1 MKLWGVIGGLS
12 AAAIWGGMYAVSKV
26 VLDVV
31 PAFLLLSIRL
41 LMGAAVLAAVLAR
54 TGGPKLK
61 FAQARGIVAIGLL
74 GMGVSVGLQFVGTA
88 LSTAANAS
96 LVTSAS
102 PAFLLLFGALI
113 LHERITGRR
122 LAALL
127 LASLGVLAVIDPRL
141 ARFDPSMFRGNVA
154 LLGAAVTWGL
164 YSVLVKRVSAVASTT
179 EISLL
184 ASLGGLALSLP
195 LAAVEVSSRPTVPIT
210 PGLVV
215 GVLYL
220 GIVSTAVA
228 MYLWNK
234 SLALLE
240 TSVVSLLFFAQPV
253 VGTGLG
259 AFVLGERLTAGF
271 WLGAALI
278 GAGLILSVVPANAS
292 TGPVATVPAEEG

>member
-1 MKLWGVIGGLS
+1 MKLWGVIAGLS

-31 PAFLLLSIRL
+31 PAFLLLSTRL
-41 LMGAAVLAAVLAR
+41 LLGAAVLAAVLAR
-54 TGGPKLK
+54 TGGPSLK
-61 FAQARGIVAIGLL
+61 FTQARGIVAIGLL
-74 GMGVSVGLQFVGTA
+74 GMGVSVGLQFVGTS

-113 LHERITGRR
+113 LRERITARR
-122 LAALL
+122 LAALF

-154 LLGAAVTWGL
+154 LLGAAITWGL

-195 LAAVEVSSRPTVPIT
+195 LAAAEMSSRPTIALT
-210 PGLVV
+210 PGLIV
-215 GVLYL
+215 GILYL
-220 GIVSTAVA
+220 GVVSTAVA

-240 TSVVSLLFFAQPV
+240 TGVVSLLFFTQPV
-253 VGTGLG
+253 VGAGLG
-259 AFVLGERLTAGF
+259 AFVLGEHLTAGF

-278 GAGLILSVVPANAS
+278 GAGLILSIAPAKAMGGS
-292 TGPVATVPAEEG
+292 VAAVTAKEG

>member
-1 MKLWGVIGGLS
+1 MKLWGVIAGLS

-26 VLDVV
+26 VLDAV

-41 LMGAAVLAAVLAR
+41 LLGAAVLAAVLAR
-54 TGGPKLK
+54 TGGPTLKL
-61 FAQARGIVAIGLL
+61 AQARGIVAIGLL
-74 GMGVSVGLQFVGTA
+74 GMGVSVGLQFVGTS

-113 LHERITGRR
+113 LRERITSRR
-122 LAALL
+122 LAALV

-195 LAAVEVSSRPTVPIT
+195 LAAVEVSSRPTVAIT

-220 GIVSTAVA
+220 GVVSTAVA

-240 TSVVSLLFFAQPV
+240 TGVVSLLFFAQPV
-253 VGTGLG
+253 VGAGLG
-259 AFVLGERLTAGF
+259 AFVLGERLTASF

-278 GAGLILSVVPANAS
+278 GAGLILSIVPAKAS
-292 TGPVATVPAEEG
+292 VGPVATVPAEEG

>member
-1 MKLWGVIGGLS
+1 MKLRGVIAGLS
-12 AAAIWGGMYAVSKV
+12 AAAIWGGMYAVSKI

-41 LMGAAVLAAVLAR
+41 LLGAAVLAAVLAR
-54 TGGPKLK
+54 TGGPTLK
-61 FAQARGIVAIGLL
+61 FVQARGILAIGLL
-74 GMGVSVGLQFVGTA
+74 GMGVSVGLQFVGTS

-102 PAFLLLFGALI
+102 PAFLILFGALI
-113 LHERITGRR
+113 LHERITGHR
-122 LAALL
+122 LAALA
-127 LASLGVLAVIDPRL
+127 LASIGVLAVIDPRL

-154 LLGAAVTWGL
+154 LLGAAITWGL
-164 YSVLVKRVSAVASTT
+164 YSVLVRRVSAVASTT

-184 ASLGGLALSLP
+184 ASVGGLALSLP
-195 LAAVEVSSRPTVPIT
+195 LAAVEVSSRPTVDIT

-240 TSVVSLLFFAQPV
+240 TGVVSLLFFAQPV
-253 VGTGLG
+253 VGAGLG
-259 AFVLGERLTAGF
+259 AFVLGERLTTSF

-278 GAGLILSVVPANAS
+278 GAGLILSVVPAKAS

>member
-1 MKLWGVIGGLS
+1 MKLWGVIAGLS

-41 LMGAAVLAAVLAR
+41 LLGAAVLAAVLAR
-54 TGGPKLK
+54 TGGPTLK

-113 LHERITGRR
+113 LHERITGLR
-122 LAALL
+122 LAALA

-141 ARFDPSMFRGNVA
+141 ARFDPSVFRGNVA
-154 LLGAAVTWGL
+154 LLGAAITWGL
-164 YSVLVKRVSAVASTT
+164 YSVLVRRVSAVASTT

-195 LAAVEVSSRPTVPIT
+195 LAAVEVSSRPTVAIT

-228 MYLWNK
+228 MYLWNR

-240 TSVVSLLFFAQPV
+240 TGVVSLLFFAQPV
-253 VGTGLG
+253 VGAGLG
-259 AFVLGERLTAGF
+259 AFVLGERLTTSF

-278 GAGLILSVVPANAS
+278 GAGLILSVVPAKAS
-292 TGPVATVPAEEG
+292 TGAVATVPAEEG

>member
-1 MKLWGVIGGLS
+1 MKLWGVIAGLS

-195 LAAVEVSSRPTVPIT
+195 LAAVEVSSRPTVAIT

-220 GIVSTAVA
+220 GVVSTAVA

-240 TSVVSLLFFAQPV
+240 TGVVSLLFFAQPV
-253 VGTGLG
+253 VGAGLG
-259 AFVLGERLTAGF
+259 AFVLGERLTASF

>member
-1 MKLWGVIGGLS
+1 MKVWGVIAGLS

-31 PAFLLLSIRL
+31 PPFLLLSIRL
-41 LMGAAVLAAVLAR
+41 ILGAAVLAAVLAA
-54 TGGPKLK
+54 TGGATLKLP
-61 FAQARGIVAIGLL
+61 QARGIVGIGLL
-74 GMGVSVGLQFVGTA
+74 GMGVSVGLQFVGTS

-113 LHERITGRR
+113 LRERITGRR
-122 LAALL
+122 LAALF
-127 LASLGVLAVIDPRL
+127 LASLGILAVIDPRL
-141 ARFDPSMFRGNVA
+141 ARFDPSMFRGNVV

-164 YSVLVKRVSAVASTT
+164 YSVLVKRVSGMASTT

-195 LAAVEVSSRPTVPIT
+195 LAAVELSSRPTLAIT

-220 GIVSTAVA
+220 GVVSTAVA
-228 MYLWNK
+228 TYLWNK

-240 TSVVSLLFFAQPV
+240 TGVVSLLFFAQPA
-253 VGTGLG
+253 VGAGLG
-259 AFVLGERLTAGF
+259 AFVLGERLTTGF

-278 GAGLILSVVPANAS
+278 GAGLILSIVPANAS
-292 TGPVATVPAEEG
+292 AGSMAAVPAEEG